1 MPVRH
6 LTQQEVREKLGSGIV
21 LSGIK
26 PPKRLPQQSTST
38 HKADDSPKIGD
49 GDAKICVGG
58 WRDTWTG
65 LDPICIKSE

>member
-26 PPKRLPQQSTST
+26 PPKRLPQPL
-38 HKADDSPKIGD
+38 KDDE
-49 GDAKICVGG
+49 
-58 WRDTWTG
+58 
-65 LDPICIKSE
+65 KSAEAARCDVDQPFRGNKSDR

>member
-26 PPKRLPQQSTST
+26 PPKRLPQPSKDEEKSTV
-38 HKADDSPKIGD
+38 AAQCDVDQPFRG
-49 GDAKICVGG
+49 AK
-58 WRDTWTG
+58 
-65 LDPICIKSE
+65 K

>member
-26 PPKRLPQQSTST
+26 PPKRLPQPSKDEEKSAEAAQC
-38 HKADDSPKIGD
+38 DVDQPFRGD
-49 GDAKICVGG
+49 
-58 WRDTWTG
+58 
-65 LDPICIKSE
+65 KSDR